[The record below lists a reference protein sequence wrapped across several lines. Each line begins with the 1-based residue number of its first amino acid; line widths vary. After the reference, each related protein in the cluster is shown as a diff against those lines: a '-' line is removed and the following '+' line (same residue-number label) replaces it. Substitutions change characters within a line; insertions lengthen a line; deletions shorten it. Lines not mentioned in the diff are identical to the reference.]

1 MWLHIV
7 SRVLLVICIV
17 IAVCAS
23 VALIVLR
30 LIGGQLLAVQSNSM
44 QPVFAAGDALIVLPA
59 HHIQPGEIVSYHNPT
74 GNNIMVSH
82 RATATDESL
91 GTITT
96 KGDAQKQ
103 SSAVAIQTSSVVG
116 RAVGVIPGLGRIM
129 NVVRKPIVVVTLVYI
144 PMGLLLAREIEK
156 VHQHFARSSYRLANH
171 Q

>member
-17 IAVCAS
+17 IAVGAS

-44 QPVFAAGDALIVLPA
+44 HPVFAAGDALIVLPA

-74 GNNIMVSH
+74 GNNIVVSH

-103 SSAVAIQTSSVVG
+103 SSAVAIPASLVVG
-116 RAVGVIPGLGRIM
+116 RVVGVVPGLGSVM
-129 NVVRKPIVVVTLVYI
+129 NVVHKPIVLASLVYL
-144 PMGLLLAREIEK
+144 PMALLLAREIEK
-156 VHQHFARSSYRLANH
+156 VHRHFTRSSYRLANH